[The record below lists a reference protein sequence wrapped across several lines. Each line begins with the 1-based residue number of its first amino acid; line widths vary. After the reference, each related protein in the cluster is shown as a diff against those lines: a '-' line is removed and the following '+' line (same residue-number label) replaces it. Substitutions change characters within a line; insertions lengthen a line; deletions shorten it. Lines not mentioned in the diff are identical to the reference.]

1 MKKVPP
7 AVPYEK
13 SLYEDLKDSKEAVA
27 YLNAAL
33 DEAGKEDD
41 PNLFLLALYHVA
53 RARGFK
59 KTAQIAKLHRVS
71 LNRMLSKGGNPEW
84 KSLFR
89 VLIASRLRLRVET
102 QRPLAA

>member
-1 MKKVPP
+1 MKKIPP
-7 AVPYEK
+7 AVRYEK
-13 SLYEDLKDSKEAVA
+13 SLYADLKDPKEAVA
-27 YLNAAL
+27 YLNASL
-33 DEAGKEDD
+33 GEAEKEDD

-59 KTAQIAKLHRVS
+59 KTAQGAKLHRVS

-89 VLIASRLRLRVET
+89 VLMASRLKLRVET
-102 QRPLAA
+102 ERPLAA